1 MTPVLAVVT
10 TVEFVEVYLAGDILF
25 ALQIAPQIK
34 LVAHIRE
41 TGLLQIV
48 AIMLF
53 VQEVLVEQ
61 FVMETLATVSNFM
74 RGEIASIPFYFN
86 FKEEIY
92 EENIIDINC
101 YDYANRRL

>member
-1 MTPVLAVVT
+1 VTPVLAVVT

-74 RGEIASIPFYFN
+74 GGDSINPLLF
-86 FKEEIY
+86 
-92 EENIIDINC
+92 
-101 YDYANRRL
+101 